1 MSTNQDRAAAGA
13 AGIRR
18 SRHFPPVGRPASGR
32 HRDPPRQE
40 RHGQHQEEDESMDYI
55 DAEWRPG
62 WRGRRR
68 RRAPFAGLRRCWE
81 KMTRAE
87 RRRTLRTLRE
97 SAVVLGCIVVAIGL
111 PGWVEYIL

>member
-1 MSTNQDRAAAGA
+1 MIAELQ
-13 AGIRR
+13 R
-18 SRHFPPVGRPASGR
+18 SW
-32 HRDPPRQE
+32 Q
-40 RHGQHQEEDESMDYI
+40 
-55 DAEWRPG
+55 
-62 WRGRRR
+62 
-68 RRAPFAGLRRCWE
+68 